1 MAKKKKHK
9 NDVKTD
15 LPIIMDYGIG
25 SISVYDPADIMPY
38 NEPPISEQIRFKKLG
53 KEMKSEFKWL
63 VSSVVIE
70 YWQENRQIPFGEEM
84 SKLRTR
90 LLRMFAEE
98 YSILLKDDTELK
110 NYLLTLAI
118 TTINSISNLRIKRGC
133 QNSLFNKITLATDI
147 CDRGNFHILGVL
159 THPLFHI

>member
-25 SISVYDPADIMPY
+25 SIS
-38 NEPPISEQIRFKKLG
+38 
-53 KEMKSEFKWL
+53 EMKSEFKWL

-118 TTINSISNLRIKRGC
+118 TTINKHLKSENKKRA
-133 QNSLFNKITLATDI
+133 SKLSF
-147 CDRGNFHILGVL
+147 
-159 THPLFHI
+159 

>member
-110 NYLLTLAI
+110 NYLLMLAI
-118 TTINSISNLRIKRGC
+118 TGCSAYVLSVIQGMPRNVASSATLPESVMIPLALLIRYPKKR
-133 QNSLFNKITLATDI
+133 
-147 CDRGNFHILGVL
+147 
-159 THPLFHI
+159 